1 MTKLVDAEGQIGGA
15 AAAKDEKFE
24 ELKAARAELA
34 KARSKVTGVARE
46 ATARVEEAND
56 KLRDAETAL
65 AATDNHLGRI
75 VRDLGKIADEIELQ
89 AHEGHRHRVQ
99 VGGAPGAGFPSEG
112 R

>member
-34 KARSKVTGVARE
+34 KARSKVTDVARE

-65 AATDNHLGRI
+65 AHLHLALVNQRLGLRDGLFALANLQRGFVGDVGR
-75 VRDLGKIADEIELQ
+75 L
-89 AHEGHRHRVQ
+89 
-99 VGGAPGAGFPSEG
+99 APGNLEL
-112 R
+112 RL